1 MKSDCD
7 GLAEL
12 RARLL
17 ELKRQNLRLKRLG
30 LIGLIGVAM
39 LIVLGQT
46 PSKKIVEANE
56 FILKDNSGKV
66 RARTTMNSLG
76 DPEMILFNEKGKEPV
91 KLTGSIGGSRPILAA
106 SFLSSMDKAKSARFC
121 RRPTL
126 GFLFAFIAASLSAAS
141 VSATRHS
148 PRHTSVQV
156 GMDTQHRGADGLLPR
171 P

>member
-91 KLTGSIGGSRPILAA
+91 KLTGSIGGSP
-106 SFLSSMDKAKSARFC
+106 SN
-121 RRPTL
+121 L
-126 GFLFAFIAASLSAAS
+126 GGIVFVFDGQGQERAVLSATDS
-141 VSATRHS
+141 WFSFRIHCGF
-148 PRHTSVQV
+148 PV
-156 GMDTQHRGADGLLPR
+156 GC
-171 P
+171 